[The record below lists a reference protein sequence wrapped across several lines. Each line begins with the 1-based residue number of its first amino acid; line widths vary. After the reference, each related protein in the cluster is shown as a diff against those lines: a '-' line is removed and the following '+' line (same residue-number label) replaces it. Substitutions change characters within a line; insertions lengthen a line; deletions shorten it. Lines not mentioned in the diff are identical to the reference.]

1 LRSKEKL
8 GFISP
13 ITTAVG
19 FYRYKFGLEH
29 KLDFVFLSEDVL
41 SDSEATRQYFKKENI
56 RYLLVFYPKN
66 YPFFS
71 LDVYERIEKFV
82 DSSENIFIEV
92 RKSVQKHGVLWLGE
106 LKQ

>member
-1 LRSKEKL
+1 V

-13 ITTAVG
+13 ICTAVG

-29 KLDFVFLSEDVL
+29 KLDFVFLSEDAL
-41 SDSEATRQYFKKENI
+41 LNSEATRQYFKKENV

-66 YPFFS
+66 YPFFP
-71 LDVYERIEKFV
+71 LDVYKRLENFV

-92 RKSVQKHGVLWLGE
+92 RKSVEPHGVLWLGKLKE
-106 LKQ
+106 LEFR